1 MNEIISDGGVY
12 RTAPPTRGLLSISQK
27 TGLKK
32 VLYCFWFLAGYFNI
46 SEKKKKRKKHNMIA
60 NFSSNHSLD
69 LYLPRSVG
77 VYKFLNLFHVIL

>member
-12 RTAPPTRGLLSISQK
+12 RTAPPTLGLLSISQK

-46 SEKKKKRKKHNMIA
+46 SEIKNKNKLTKT
-60 NFSSNHSLD
+60 
-69 LYLPRSVG
+69 
-77 VYKFLNLFHVIL
+77 